1 MVPNEFCYTA
11 NVRYRVT
18 EIRHYIRV
26 LNKEYSGCMRA
37 YKAAIKRL
45 SPDDINFYEDHLRE
59 LLMEREKYEAELKS
73 ITNTN
78 REVGSCRDITKS
90 YSGIC
95 DIVAVIEKHG
105 YIGVF
110 R

>member
-1 MVPNEFCYTA
+1 MASNEFCHAA

-26 LNKEYSGCMRA
+26 LDKEYSGCMRA
-37 YKAAIKRL
+37 YKASLKSL
-45 SPDDINFYEDHLRE
+45 STDDINLYEDHLRE

-73 ITNTN
+73 ITN
-78 REVGSCRDITKS
+78 REVGSCRDIAKS

-105 YIGVF
+105 YIECSS

>member
-1 MVPNEFCYTA
+1 MVSNEFYQSA
-11 NVRYRVT
+11 NIQYRVI
-18 EIRHYIRV
+18 EIRQYIRV
-26 LNKEYSGCMRA
+26 LNKEYSGCIRA

-73 ITNTN
+73 ITN
-78 REVGSCRDITKS
+78 REIVSCRDDIKS
-90 YSGIC
+90 YSGIH

-105 YIGVF
+105 YIGCF
-110 R
+110 K